1 MYLESMELNSR
12 YFLALLLLFTVP
24 AALVHAASAQD
35 QTEVTRAT
43 LPNGMQ
49 VVIIHNSLA
58 PVVTFETNF
67 LVGGNE
73 TPSGFPGMAH
83 AQEHM
88 AFRGCTGMSADQT
101 AAIYAQL
108 GGENNADTEQ
118 SITQYYATVP
128 AADLD
133 IALQAQATCLRGIDD
148 SEQEW
153 SQERGAIEQEVA
165 RDLSN
170 PTYKFVTRL
179 NEDMFAGTPYA
190 HDSLGTKS
198 SFDATTGPMLKDFYT
213 KWYTPSNAILVIV
226 GDIDS
231 VATLDRIKQLFGSIP
246 SHPLPA
252 RPTVDLKPVK
262 SESFTLDS
270 NLPYVLAFIAYRFP
284 GTSSPDYAAT
294 QILSDVLASQRADL
308 YGMVPAGKALGAEF
322 GIAETYPKASV
333 GYGLVAVPA
342 GTDISSAAQEMRKI
356 LASYAEKGV
365 PEDLVAAAK
374 RSEVA
379 AAEFQRNSI
388 PGLANVWSDAL
399 AAEGR
404 NSPDEDIEA
413 IKKVTLADVNRVA
426 KQYLVDQNSITAT
439 LKPVPSEQPVAEK
452 GFGGGEKLTSAPTK
466 PVQLP
471 PWAASSLAQL
481 KVPSD
486 YIKASDITLSNGIRL
501 IVKTDPTSPTISV
514 EGSVKH
520 NSDLQTP
527 GGQEGVSDLLDGLF
541 SYGTQTLDRLAFQKA
556 LDDIAAN
563 ENAGYS
569 FSLSVLK
576 EHFSRGVQLL
586 ADNELHPALPA
597 DAFAVVQKQSEEFVA
612 GNLQSP
618 GYRTSRALDLAL
630 LPANDPELREVT
642 PATLSKVTLDEVK
655 QYHANTFRPDL
666 TTIVVIGDVSA
677 TEAKE
682 VIEKWFGDWKAVGSK
697 PEIALPPVP
706 ANKASTVSVPDD
718 QQVQDSV
725 ILAEE
730 LNLNRFDPD
739 YYPIQLGNHVLGGG
753 FYATRLYHDLRQTA
767 GYVYTVDVSLEASK
781 TRASYSVTY
790 GCNPENVLKART
802 LIQRDLDQMRTEDV
816 SAEELHQA
824 KALLLRQIPLSE
836 SSEDAVAG
844 GLLRR
849 AEIGLPLDEPI
860 RAAKRYFELSAD
872 EVKAAFSRQIRT
884 GDLVQVVR
892 GPASH

>member
-1 MYLESMELNSR
+1 MELNSR
-12 YFLALLLLFTVP
+12 YLLKLLLLVGVSASMGQ
-24 AALVHAASAQD
+24 AALGQVTPASAD
-35 QTEVTRAT
+35 TAVTRAT
-43 LPNGMQ
+43 LPNGMR
-49 VVIIHNSLA
+49 VVIIRNSLA
-58 PVVTFETNF
+58 PVVTVETNF
-67 LVGGNE
+67 MVGGDE
-73 TPSGFPGMAH
+73 TPAGFPGMAH
-83 AQEHM
+83 AEEHM

-108 GGENNADTEQ
+108 GGENNADTQ
-118 SITQYYATVP
+118 QNITQYYATVP

-133 IALQAQATCLRGIDD
+133 IALQAQATCLRGVDNSD
-148 SEQEW
+148 QEW
-153 SQERGAIEQEVA
+153 AQERGAIEQEVA

-170 PTYKFVTRL
+170 PTYKFVSRL

-190 HDSLGTKS
+190 HDPLGTKS
-198 SFDATTGPMLKDFYT
+198 SFDATTGQMLKDFYS
-213 KWYTPSNAILVIV
+213 KWYTPGNAILVIV
-226 GDIDS
+226 GDVDPAS
-231 VATLDRIKQLFGSIP
+231 TLSRIKQLFGEIP

-252 RPTVDLKPVK
+252 RETVELKPVK

-270 NLPYVLAFIAYRFP
+270 NLPYVLSFIAYRLP
-284 GTSSPDYAAT
+284 GTSSPDFAAT
-294 QILSDVLASQRADL
+294 QILSDVLASQRADV
-308 YGMVPAGKALGAEF
+308 YAMVPAGKALAAEF
-322 GIAETYPKASV
+322 GLAENYPKATV
-333 GYGLVAVPA
+333 GYGVVAVPSA
-342 GTDISSAAQEMRKI
+342 TDISSATQELRKI
-356 LASYAEKGV
+356 LTNYAAKGV
-365 PEDLVAAAK
+365 PEELVAAAK
-374 RSEVA
+374 RSEIA

-404 NSPDEDIEA
+404 TSPDEDIDA

-439 LKPVPSEQPVAEK
+439 LKPVPSGQPVSDK
-452 GFGGGEKLTSAPTK
+452 GFGGGEKVTNAPTK

-471 PWAASSLAQL
+471 DWAASSLAQL

-486 YIKASDITLSNGIRL
+486 YIHASDTTLPNGIRL

-514 EGSVKH
+514 VGSVKH

-527 GGQEGVSDLLDGLF
+527 PGQEGVADLLDGLF

-563 ENAGYS
+563 ESAGFG

-597 DAFAVVQKQSEEFVA
+597 EAFAVVQKQSEEFVA

-642 PATLSKVTLDEVK
+642 PATLSKVTLDAVK
-655 QYHANTFRPDL
+655 QFHSTTIRPDL

-677 TEAKE
+677 TEARD
-682 VIEKWFGDWKAVGSK
+682 VIEKWFGDWKAVGPK
-697 PEIALPPVP
+697 PETTLPAVP

-725 ILAEE
+725 VLAEQ

-739 YYPIQLGNHVLGGG
+739 YYPMQLGNHVLGGG

-767 GYVYTVDVSLEASK
+767 GYVYTVDVSLDASK
-781 TRASYSVTY
+781 SRASYSVTY
-790 GCNPENVLKART
+790 GCDPENVLKART

-816 SAEELHQA
+816 SVDELHQA

-836 SSEDAVAG
+836 SSEEAVAG

-872 EVKAAFSRQIRT
+872 DVKAAFARQLRT

-892 GPASH
+892 GPAPH